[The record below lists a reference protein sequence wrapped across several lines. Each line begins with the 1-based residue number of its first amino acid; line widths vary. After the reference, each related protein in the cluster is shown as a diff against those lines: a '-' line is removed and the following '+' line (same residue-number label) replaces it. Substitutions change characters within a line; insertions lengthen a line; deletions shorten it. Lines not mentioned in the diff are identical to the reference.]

1 LADFRIKNPGGRLML
16 IFFISFLFF
25 GLAMLGLASGW
36 LLNRRTLKGSCGGLS
51 AIPGMENSR
60 CACSSPCEKRR
71 RLMAEADGSS

>member
-1 LADFRIKNPGGRLML
+1 ML